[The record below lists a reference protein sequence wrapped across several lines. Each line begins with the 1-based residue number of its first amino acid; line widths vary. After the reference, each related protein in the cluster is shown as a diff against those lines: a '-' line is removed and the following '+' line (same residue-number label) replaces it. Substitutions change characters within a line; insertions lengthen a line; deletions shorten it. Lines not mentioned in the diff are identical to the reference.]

1 MRNVLFLIILCCFL
15 AACDQPKPE
24 TASAPAKPP
33 RIEFGDTT
41 KSQLC
46 KEGIMALAAG
56 DVDSFTRSLADNV
69 VYAWNSGD
77 SIAGKAAIADYWKDR
92 HANVIEKMD
101 VSKVAILSLKV
112 NESKVAPP
120 GDYVFMWASVTASY
134 KGGKSM
140 TQLVHNIY
148 SFDSYG
154 KISRITQFIDRVP
167 IMAAMPAKK

>member
-1 MRNVLFLIILCCFL
+1 MRNVLILFIVCCLF

-24 TASAPAKPP
+24 AASTPAKPP
-33 RIEFGDTT
+33 RIEIGDST

-46 KEGIMALAAG
+46 KDGIMALAAG
-56 DVDSFTRSLADNV
+56 DVDSFASSMADNI
-69 VYAWNSGD
+69 VYMWNSGD
-77 SIAGKAAIADYWKDR
+77 SIAGKAAIVDYWKDR

-101 VSKVAILSLKV
+101 VSNVALLSLKV
-112 NESKVAPP
+112 NESKVVPP

-140 TQLVHNIY
+140 TQLIHNAY
-148 SFDSYG
+148 SFDSSG
-154 KISRITQFIDRVP
+154 KINRITQFIDRAP